1 MRKMIVGLMVLLIA
15 AGGAFAQGLTLSGE
29 VFAGVNVA
37 IGDGYY
43 DEPVFGLHSG
53 QGESLRF
60 NLTGTL
66 NNEAENLGF
75 MFQLRTNVNSGG
87 VGIPFFHAA
96 YGWASIFNNM
106 VTVNAGIIYLPGFA
120 TGGGID
126 THMGMHENTGIRV
139 DISPLD
145 GLTLGLGV
153 FARRGFSHIETVAP
167 EQIDFRNAKINA
179 AFNYHL
185 PDLLRVVGAFT
196 TTNWIDPALPTFY
209 DPSYWYNEEW
219 KDMQAAI
226 GVHLLPL
233 QSFGFS
239 TFAVDA
245 EVGGFTMFD
254 EFGWIS
260 VGQRVIFEGVQDLEL
275 GLRTVQ
281 RLPVGRSSEAEIG
294 LTFIVHG
301 IYRGLANGNISP
313 RFDFAFDIGSG
324 FRGLNLA
331 ATRLPWDSLG
341 RTARHAGYSDTMNM
355 LIRPSVEFRL
365 GPNRLF
371 EIGYTG
377 QFDFSEPAL
386 DTGTIHNIWLLARFG
401 F

>member
-1 MRKMIVGLMVLLIA
+1 MRKILIGLLVSLFV

-43 DEPVFGLHSG
+43 DEPAFGLHSG
-53 QGESLRF
+53 QGEALRF
-60 NLTGTL
+60 NLTGVY
-66 NNEAENLGF
+66 NNEAENMGF
-75 MFQLRTNVNSGG
+75 KFQLRTNVNSAG
-87 VGIPFFHAA
+87 VGVPFFHAA
-96 YGWASIFNNM
+96 YGWVTIFDM
-106 VTVNAGIIYLPGFA
+106 VTINAGIIYLPGFA

-139 DISPLD
+139 DISPFD

-167 EQIDFRNAKINA
+167 EQIDFRNAKVNA

-185 PDLLRVVGAFT
+185 PNILRVVGAFT
-196 TTNWIDPALPTFY
+196 TTNWIDPAMPTFY
-209 DPSYWYNEEW
+209 DPSYWIEEEW
-219 KDMQAAI
+219 RDMQAAMGLHI
-226 GVHLLPL
+226 LPL
-233 QSFGFS
+233 ESLGFRV
-239 TFAVDA
+239 FAVDA
-245 EVGGFTMFD
+245 EIGGFTMFD
-254 EFGWIS
+254 EVGWIS
-260 VGQRVIFEGVQDLEL
+260 IGQRVIFEGIQNLEL

-281 RLPVGRSSEAEIG
+281 RLPVGLSSEAELG
-294 LTFIVHG
+294 MTFIVHG
-301 IYRGLANGNISP
+301 IFRGIANGNIAP

-324 FRGLNLA
+324 FRGLDLA

-341 RTARHAGYSDTMNM
+341 RTGRHAGYTDTRNM

-377 QFDFSEPAL
+377 QFDLSEPVL
-386 DTGTIHNIWLLARFG
+386 DTSTIHNIWALARFS